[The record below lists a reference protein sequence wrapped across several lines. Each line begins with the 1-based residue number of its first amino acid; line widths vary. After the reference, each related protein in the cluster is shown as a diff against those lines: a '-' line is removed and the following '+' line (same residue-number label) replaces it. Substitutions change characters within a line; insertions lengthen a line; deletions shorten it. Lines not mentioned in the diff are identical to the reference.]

1 MHRIS
6 LAVTDCCVYKD
17 QKVQLAG
24 LNIRARVGGVW
35 VKGKQ
40 VSLDAKAAPEM
51 PDFKRLCG
59 IKAEMRTRHIGN
71 SDCLS
76 VRICQILYLSAAQQ
90 GDVAV

>member
-40 VSLDAKAAPEM
+40 VSLDAKAAPEIT
-51 PDFKRLCG
+51 DFKRLCG
-59 IKAEMRTRHIGN
+59 TEAEMRTRHIGN
-71 SDCLS
+71 SDCLPVGIS
-76 VRICQILYLSAAQQ
+76 EILYLYTA
-90 GDVAV
+90 